1 MNIPRISSRLHA
13 PVLAISIG
21 IILNGCA
28 GAVAPGA
35 LVAMDRLEA
44 AAGSACREATANPC
58 VEAYPSDPPRKPRLA
73 FMADGTSNTS
83 LASAEGA
90 VARNAL
96 VKQGKEAPEAH
107 LIIILL
113 EQKLL
118 QQDLEEKTAALERAN
133 KRLALASSEAERA
146 GLLLDIRAKEAALE
160 AARADATAKEAE
172 ITKGEASV
180 EASILDEGISDSR

>member
-35 LVAMDRLEA
+35 LVAMDRLEV
-44 AAGSACREATANPC
+44 AGSACSEATAKPC

-73 FMADGTSNTS
+73 SMAMGTSKTL
-83 LASAEGA
+83 LALAEGA
-90 VARNAL
+90 VAHNAL
-96 VKQGKEAPEAH
+96 VKRGKEQPEDH

-118 QQDLEEKTAALERAN
+118 QQDLDEKAAALECAN
-133 KRLALASSEAERA
+133 KRLASASSEVERA
-146 GLLLDIRAKEAALE
+146 GLLVDIQAKEAALA

-172 ITKGEASV
+172 ITKGEALV
-180 EASILDEGISDSR
+180 EAIILNEDISDSR

>member
-1 MNIPRISSRLHA
+1 MNIHLISSRLHA

-21 IILNGCA
+21 IILNGSA
-28 GAVAPGA
+28 GAVAPGEQ
-35 LVAMDRLEA
+35 VTMNRLDA
-44 AAGSACREATANPC
+44 TGSACSEATAKPC
-58 VEAYPSDPPRKPRLA
+58 LEAYPRDPPRKPRLA
-73 FMADGTSNTS
+73 SMADGASNTS
-83 LASAEGA
+83 LAQAEGA

-96 VKQGKEAPEAH
+96 VKQGKEEPEAH

-133 KRLALASSEAERA
+133 KRLASASSEAERA
-146 GLLLDIRAKEAALE
+146 GLLVDIQALE
-160 AARADATAKEAE
+160 AALAAARTDATAKEAE

-180 EASILDEGISDSR
+180 EAITLNEDISDSR